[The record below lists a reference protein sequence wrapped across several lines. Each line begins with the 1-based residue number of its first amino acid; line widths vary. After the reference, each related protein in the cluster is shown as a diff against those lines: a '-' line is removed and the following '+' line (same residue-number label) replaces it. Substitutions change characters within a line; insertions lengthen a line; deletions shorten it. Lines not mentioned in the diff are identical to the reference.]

1 MEINKK
7 NYKKNEKK
15 YQNIVDID
23 ILNVYKY

>member
-1 MEINKK
+1 MGINKK

>member
-1 MEINKK
+1 MGINKK

-23 ILNVYKY
+23 ILNVSKY